1 MRRFLLGLFIAVLVG
16 LFSVAIFAGCT
27 MSKSGPHSGCAYF
40 QRTRGHRVHIMRDR
54 IYDTNDYRY
63 KHDLHDTR
71 GK

>member
-1 MRRFLLGLFIAVLVG
+1 MSKSFIGFLIVFCVVVVSIIVG
-16 LFSVAIFAGCT
+16 SGCT

-40 QRTRGHRVHIMRDR
+40 QQTRGHKAHVMRDR
-54 IYDTNDYRY
+54 IYNPNDYRY